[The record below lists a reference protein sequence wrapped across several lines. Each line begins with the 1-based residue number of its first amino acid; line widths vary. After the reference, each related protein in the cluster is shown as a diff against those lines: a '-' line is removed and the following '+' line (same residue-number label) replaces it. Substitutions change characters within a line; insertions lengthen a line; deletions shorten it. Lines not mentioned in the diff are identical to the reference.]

1 MREPSADAL
10 AAARN
15 VQRRLRGRT
24 SAPVRR
30 QFIERST
37 DGRAAPLATA
47 LRGGRGGTVRVK
59 LELTFLWF
67 AAKPP
72 RSRLSGA
79 GLGDAARPARSRR
92 ARRPPHQRGDP
103 VAGTA
108 LSRERQ
114 VVSGAGH
121 RRGDRRPGPGT
132 TGTSSQP
139 ATNSRTRRLLLS
151 RIGGVLVVEV
161 GEVGSDIATV
171 VRFALGGEV
180 LPAGDAVTAAG

>member
-1 MREPSADAL
+1 VLPRVDDLALSRERVQEGDERGASRIRCTLLHERPGHQL
-10 AAARN
+10 AHPRPVAA
-15 VQRRLRGRT
+15 
-24 SAPVRR
+24 SWA
-30 QFIERST
+30 
-37 DGRAAPLATA
+37 
-47 LRGGRGGTVRVK
+47 GTVRVK

-161 GEVGSDIATV
+161 GEVGSDIATI
-171 VRFALGGEV
+171 VRFAWGGEV